1 MKQLP
6 DWLANLAD
14 DDITFIKNFI
24 LSSGSLKQMA
34 HLYQI
39 SYPTMRIR
47 LDRLIEKIHLSEE
60 SEDDSFIY
68 LVKSLAIDE
77 KYDVQTAR
85 TLIEAYRER
94 KEENK

>member
-1 MKQLP
+1 MKSLP

-34 HLYQI
+34 QLYQI

-47 LDRLIEKIHLSEE
+47 LDRLIEKIRLSEE

-85 TLIEAYRER
+85 TLIEAYRKR
-94 KEENK
+94 KEEQ